1 MREYLQATRRPRIRR
16 AAIARSKK
24 RSIVVIRFFLE
35 RPIFALVCSF
45 AILLA
50 GVVVIPTL
58 PIAQFPKLTPPVV
71 TVTARYVGATA
82 ATVEASVTTPLEQAI
97 NGVDGLR
104 YISSTSSS
112 DGTSTILCTFDLG
125 KDLNNAA
132 SDVQNAVGTASAR
145 LPSAVTLAGVTVTK
159 NAGTF
164 VMAYGFSSSNVRY
177 DTLFLSNYVNL
188 NIVDAVKR
196 IPGVST
202 VIVFGERKYAMR
214 LWVDPKRLAD
224 YGLSNDDVVSALNQ
238 QNVQIAAGGVGN
250 APTADTQPFH
260 INIRAVGRL
269 TSPQQFGNLLLRALP
284 NGGFVRFRD
293 VGRTELGAEDYSQMV
308 RFDGKTAV
316 GIGIQALPTAN
327 ALNVA
332 KAVRAAMAGFQRD
345 FPPGVSANVAFDA
358 TLFVT
363 ESLKEVLITLGLSI
377 VLVVVVVFI
386 FLQDL
391 RTTLVPIL
399 TIPISLV
406 GTFAIMQ
413 VLGFS
418 INTLTMFGLTLATG
432 LVVDD
437 AIVVIENIARYIQT
451 KKMAPL
457 PGALAAMEEVTGAVV
472 ASSLVLLAVFVPVAF
487 FPGTTGLLYRQ
498 FALTIAGSV
507 LISLFIALTLTPVLS
522 RYFLAGEEK
531 SYAIFRPINAVIDAV
546 RAAYARLLPALV
558 RGRLVVMAIF
568 VLSLGATV
576 LLNISAP
583 TSFLPDEDNGYFFV
597 TAQLPEDASLVQTG
611 RAIDKVARLMRA
623 LPEVADVFAVSG
635 RDFVGNGANR
645 AFAFANLRP
654 WGDRHSAE
662 QRLSGILARLRLKLA
677 ALPDAQVFAFG
688 PPAIQG
694 FPNVAG
700 FQFELQD
707 RANRGFD
714 ALVKTSTALRM
725 AARNDSV
732 LSYASTGFRNDAPQ
746 FVADLD
752 REKATS
758 LGVPLQNI
766 GNAMQ
771 ISLGSQYVN
780 DFDFQN
786 RAYRVYV
793 EADAPYRS
801 RIGDLSSIYVRSST
815 GATVPLSSL
824 IHVSQEFT
832 APIIT
837 HYNLFRSVELNGVAK
852 PGFGSG
858 QALQS
863 MQAIAARTLP
873 AGMKYEWSGLS
884 LEALAGGSQGGL
896 VFVLGVV
903 VVFLV
908 LAAKYESLTDPLTI
922 LMSVPLA
929 IFGALLALRL
939 RGFTSDVYA
948 QVGFV
953 MLIGLASKNGIL
965 IVEFANQLRR
975 RGQDLVSAAIEA
987 AETRFRPILMTSL
1000 AFICAILPLVFANG
1014 AGSTSRQS
1022 LGTTLFGGMVLAT
1035 MVNLTF
1041 VPVLYVVI
1049 VRLRERFSR
1058 RRPVFVEHGAQPTI
1072 ERSANGGLL
1081 VSFPNGARPVRMRV
1095 EAVEEPDG
1103 AA

>member
-1 MREYLQATRRPRIRR
+1 MWFS
-16 AAIARSKK
+16 AAAPSTGRDALRDGGAPDKK
-24 RSIVVIRFFLE
+24 RNAMIRFFLE
-35 RPIFALVCSF
+35 RPIFALVCSLS
-45 AILLA
+45 ILLA
-50 GVVVIPTL
+50 GIVVIPAL
-58 PIAQFPKLTPPVV
+58 PIAQFPKITPPVV
-71 TVTARYVGATA
+71 TVTATYTGASA
-82 ATVEASVTTPLEQAI
+82 ATVESTVTTPLEEAI

-125 KDLNNAA
+125 KDLDIAA
-132 SDVQNAVGTASAR
+132 ADVQNAVGTASAR
-145 LPSAVTLAGVTVTK
+145 LPSAVTLTGVAVTK

-164 VMAYGFSSSNVRY
+164 VIAYGFSSTNARY
-177 DTLFLSNYVNL
+177 DTLFLSNYVDL
-188 NIVDAVKR
+188 NIVDSLKR
-196 IPGVST
+196 IPGVSN
-202 VIVFGERKYAMR
+202 INVFGQRKYAMR
-214 LWVDPKRLAD
+214 LWVDPKKLAD
-224 YGLSNDDVVSALNQ
+224 YGLSNDNIVTALNQ
-238 QNVQIAAGGVGN
+238 QNAQIAAGAIGS
-250 APTADTQPFH
+250 APTADNQPFQ
-260 INIRAVGRL
+260 INIRALGRL
-269 TSPQQFGNLLLRALP
+269 TTPQQFSNLLLKALP
-284 NGGFVRFRD
+284 DGGYVRFRD
-293 VGRTELGAEDYSQMV
+293 VGRVELGAENYSQLV

-327 ALNVA
+327 ALDVA
-332 KAVRAAMAGFQRD
+332 RAVRAAMADYQRD
-345 FPPGVSANVAFDA
+345 FPPGVTAKVAFDA

-377 VLVVVVVFI
+377 VLVVLVVFV
-386 FLQDL
+386 FLQDP
-391 RTTLVPIL
+391 RTTLVPVA
-399 TIPISLV
+399 TIPISLI
-406 GTFAIMQ
+406 GTFAIMK

-437 AIVVIENIARYIQT
+437 AIVVIENIARFIQT

-457 PGALAAMEEVTGAVV
+457 AGAIAAMDEITGAVI

-507 LISLFIALTLTPVLS
+507 LISLFIALTLTPVMSRFFLS
-522 RYFLAGEEK
+522 SEEQQH
-531 SYAIFRPINAVIDAV
+531 AIFRPINAAIDAT
-546 RAAYARLLPALV
+546 RGAYARLLPVLV

-568 VLSLGATV
+568 VLGLGATV
-576 LLNISAP
+576 LLNATAP
-583 TSFLPDEDNGYFFV
+583 TSFLPDEDNGYFFATV
-597 TAQLPEDASLVQTG
+597 QLPEDASLVQTS
-611 RAIDKVARLMRA
+611 RAIDKVAKIMLS
-623 LPEVADVFAVSG
+623 LPEVSDVFEVSG

-645 AFAFANLRP
+645 AFSFANLKP
-654 WGDRHSAE
+654 WADRQGAQ
-662 QRLSGILARLRLKLA
+662 QRLAGILAGLRPKFA
-677 ALPDAQVFAFG
+677 AIPEAQVFAFG

-707 RANRGFD
+707 RSNQGFA
-714 ALVKTSTALRM
+714 ALAQTSGKLIA
-725 AARNDSV
+725 AARDDSV
-732 LSYASTGFRNDAPQ
+732 LAYASTSFRNDAPQ

-752 REKATS
+752 RGKATT
-758 LGVPLQNI
+758 LAVPLANI
-766 GNAMQ
+766 GSALQ
-771 ISLGSQYVN
+771 VSLGSLYVN

-793 EADAPYRS
+793 QADAPYRS
-801 RIGDLSSIYVRSST
+801 RLADLANIYVRSST
-815 GATVPLSSL
+815 GATIPLASL
-824 IHVSQEFT
+824 VHVSQEHT

-837 HYNLFRSVELNGVAK
+837 HYNLVRSVELNGVAK
-852 PGFGSG
+852 PGSGSG
-858 QALQS
+858 QALQA
-863 MQAIAARTLP
+863 MQAIALRTLP
-873 AGMKYEWSGLS
+873 PGMKYEWTGLS
-884 LEALAGGSQGGL
+884 LEALAGGSQGAL

-939 RGFTSDVYA
+939 RGFVSDVYA

-975 RGQDLVSAAIEA
+975 RGEPLVPAAIEA

-1000 AFICAILPLVFANG
+1000 AFIFAILPLMFANG

-1035 MVNLTF
+1035 LVNLTF

-1049 VRLRERFSR
+1049 VGLRERFSPQR
-1058 RRPVFVEHGAQPTI
+1058 QPLEHEAQAPTI
-1072 ERSANGGLL
+1072 ERSADGGLVVSFANGG
-1081 VSFPNGARPVRMRV
+1081 RPVRMRV
-1095 EAVEEPDG
+1095 PAVEEADD
-1103 AA
+1103 A